1 MDTPADESAHEDLWR
16 TFHIVSDWI
25 KVADTKAGATLAVD
39 GAVLAVTAA
48 RLRGSPAPGVPAIL
62 VSSAAIALAA
72 ASALLAIW
80 TVLPRA
86 RRLRINSISHY
97 GTIAAFASPEEYCA
111 AALTTLTDLDQ
122 LSKNITHHIWAF
134 SRAAVR
140 KYQLVRW
147 AIMLLAGAM
156 LVGTLGLLLP

>member
-1 MDTPADESAHEDLWR
+1 METTTDESAHEDLWR
-16 TFHIVSDWI
+16 TLQIVSDWI

-62 VSSAAIALAA
+62 VSSVAIAFAA
-72 ASALLAIW
+72 ASVLLAIW

-86 RRLRINSISHY
+86 RRLGTDSISHY
-97 GTIAAFASPEEYCA
+97 GTIAAFNSPADYLA
-111 AALTTLTDLDQ
+111 AALTTLNDLDQ
-122 LSKNITHHIWAF
+122 LSKNITQHIWAL
-134 SRAAVR
+134 SRAADR
-140 KYQLVRW
+140 KYHLVRW
-147 AIMLLAGAM
+147 AIVLLAGAM

>member
-1 MDTPADESAHEDLWR
+1 M
-16 TFHIVSDWI
+16 SDWI

-39 GAVLAVTAA
+39 GAVLAVAAA
-48 RLRGSPAPGVPAIL
+48 RLRGAPAPGVPAIS
-62 VSSAAIALAA
+62 VSCAAIALAA
-72 ASALLAIW
+72 AGVILAIW

-97 GTIAAFASPEEYCA
+97 GTIAAFDSPAEYCA
-111 AALTTLTDLDQ
+111 AALATLNDVDQ
-122 LSKNITHHIWAF
+122 LSKNITQHIWAF
-134 SRAAVR
+134 SRAAAH
-140 KYQLVRW
+140 KDQLVRW